1 MGSPKIGIAV
11 ASRVILEAKIWLRP
25 ATMTGV
31 SRSGSRVGLGAFS
44 CALFVAPFLVPFFC
58 FLLLRRGVSRLGGH
72 SCCLGYGPNGF
83 GFLPGMS
90 PVGFGVL
97 FLFPSPPTSFFRRLS
112 LPSPFPSACG
122 VCRVL
127 GTLLLFGLWAEA
139 IRGFARNVPG
149 GGVSSFFLPPTSYLL
164 PPSSS
169 LAPCG
174 FRLQAA
180 RVGRMSWR
188 WIRVAYQVARPAAIA
203 RSSCGYWPPWG
214 RTAAISRSKM
224 WACARDLS
232 IRSNSVSSK

>member
-1 MGSPKIGIAV
+1 VKIRVPGWAGGFFLRLDCCSF
-11 ASRVILEAKIWLRP
+11 SR
-25 ATMTGV
+25 T
-31 SRSGSRVGLGAFS
+31 
-44 CALFVAPFLVPFFC
+44 
-58 FLLLRRGVSRLGGH
+58 FLLLRRGVSRLGRH

-90 PVGFGVL
+90 QVGFGVL
-97 FLFPSPPTSFFRRLS
+97 FLFPSPPTSSPPTSSPPTSFPDL
-112 LPSPFPSACG
+112 LPSPSPVSFAASHFLPLFPRLAGSVASWGHSCYLGYGPNLSG
-122 VCRVL
+122 VLPGMSPV
-127 GTLLLFGLWAEA
+127 GVFLL
-139 IRGFARNVPG
+139 
-149 GGVSSFFLPPTSYLL
+149 SSFLL
-164 PPSSS
+164 PPSSY

-180 RVGRMSWR
+180 RMGRMSWR